1 MARILKAVYRIM
13 CDTALVFTAVM
24 LVFGVLIMSDDK
36 TFMITRDVIVSFF
49 YFSLMVGVASVFYL
63 IKKLPVA
70 VSAIIHFVISAAGYT
85 WHILA
90 VTERS
95 TAQMFVGAALFVVV
109 YWGVFAIAKF
119 IQIPIKKKDG
129 KTEEPDIKVVEE

>member
-49 YFSLMVGVASVFYL
+49 YFSLMVGLASIFFM
-63 IKKLPVA
+63 IKKLPSP
-70 VSAIIHFVISAAGYT
+70 VSSIIHFVISAVGYLIN
-85 WHILA
+85 ILT

-95 TAQMFVGAALFVVV
+95 TAQMFVGGALFVVV

-119 IQIPIKKKDG
+119 IQIPLRKKEK
-129 KTEEPDIKVVEE
+129 KEEEPDIKVVEE